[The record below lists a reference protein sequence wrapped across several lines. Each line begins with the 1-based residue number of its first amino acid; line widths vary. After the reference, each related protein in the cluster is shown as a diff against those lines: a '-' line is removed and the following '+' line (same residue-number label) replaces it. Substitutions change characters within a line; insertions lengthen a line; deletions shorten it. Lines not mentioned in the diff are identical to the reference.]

1 MTDSTAITIVIS
13 LVALFIGL
21 WIFNGKQKRKF
32 EDAQRQRK
40 RDLAAL
46 KAKVEQKDTEH
57 STD

>member
-1 MTDSTAITIVIS
+1 MTDSTAIAFVVLLVIVFF
-13 LVALFIGL
+13 AL

-46 KAKVEQKDTEH
+46 KAKAAEDSE
-57 STD
+57 S